1 MVFRTQDRT
10 LGFLIPIAAAGKK
23 MQVFCRTVEVADM
36 GGEGGQFGLWTM
48 ANCGLSSI
56 VQPPG

>member
-1 MVFRTQDRT
+1 M

-36 GGEGGQFGLWTM
+36 GGEGEQFGLWTM